1 MKEFS
6 SRVFYGER
14 PITTTLAYGASDDSW
29 IQALKRTVLTNG
41 QPLRFCEGEKL
52 EKIIDEA
59 PLGKKFG
66 TVDLLIA
73 TDRKVILIEVKP
85 WEFLKNDTE
94 NRLRKQI
101 GNYSAV
107 IDDIRKNEPSQIK
120 RSRPSNIVRIVHEL
134 IGNPSNEVFLII
146 VTSDME
152 CPMELSALFGNGN
165 GTFKGGWLSYG
176 HFHTMLAEMGYR
188 VDGKRSHL
196 YSSSLD
202 DRQSSPS

>member
-29 IQALKRTVLTNG
+29 IQALKRTILTNG
-41 QPLRFCEGEKL
+41 QQLRFHEGDKL

-85 WEFLKNDTE
+85 WKFLKNDTE

-120 RSRPSNIVRIVHEL
+120 RSRPSNIVRIVHDL
-134 IGNPSNEVFLII
+134 IAILRTSLPNHCNLRYGMPNGVVRI
-146 VTSDME
+146 VRQWYWN
-152 CPMELSALFGNGN
+152 LQR
-165 GTFKGGWLSYG
+165 GWLSYG